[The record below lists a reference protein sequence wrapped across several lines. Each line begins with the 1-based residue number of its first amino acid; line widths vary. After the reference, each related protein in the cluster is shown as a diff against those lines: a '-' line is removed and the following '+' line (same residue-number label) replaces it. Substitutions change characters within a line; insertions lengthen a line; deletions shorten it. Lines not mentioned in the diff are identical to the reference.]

1 MKLTHNKNSK
11 NQRDKSRSGVRL
23 FSTGFFLT
31 ALLAAFISTASFS
44 GNFPDSFYSFSNPF
58 ANRFAELFSAKT
70 VLADTVDELQQKI
83 DERNKNIEQINKE
96 IQTYSDLTDKT
107 SQQALSLQKVI
118 KTLEQNAKAMDLDIK
133 KLKEKIEVANLD
145 IKKLDINIGAS
156 KDKIS
161 SLQESIAASIQ
172 GIHRAEDFSFIESVL
187 GQKNLTDFLTE
198 VDSQLSFNNALQT
211 RIISIRDEK
220 QKLENNKNTQETKKD
235 DLVKMQA
242 ELANKKKVVESD
254 KAEQSQVLK
263 DTKNQESA
271 FQTILKS
278 KMAQKASFEKEVFDF
293 ESQIKYTLDPS
304 SIPKA
309 NNSLLAWP
317 LDKVIITQRFG
328 KTEGASR
335 LYVSGSHNG
344 VDFGAKI
351 GTRVLS
357 AGNGTVLG
365 VGDTDIACK
374 GVSFGRWVFIQYD
387 NGLSSIYGH
396 LSVIGASEGQKVKT
410 GDVVGYSG
418 NTGYSTGPH
427 VHLSVYASN
436 AVSVQNRPSISCK
449 GKILRMPIAP
459 IEAYL
464 DPMVYLPAY
473 GN

>member
-1 MKLTHNKNSK
+1 M
-11 NQRDKSRSGVRL
+11 
-23 FSTGFFLT
+23 FSAGFFL
-31 ALLAAFISTASFS
+31 AAAFVGFS
-44 GNFPDSFYSFSNPF
+44 PFAGNFADFSNPF
-58 ANRFAELFSAKT
+58 TGLFAAKT
-70 VLADTVDELQQKI
+70 ALADTVDELQQKI
-83 DERNKNIEQINKE
+83 NERNANIDKLNKE
-96 IQTYSDLTDKT
+96 IQTYSELTDKT

-118 KTLEQNAKAMDLDIK
+118 KTLEQNAKAMDLDIRR
-133 KLKEKIEVANLD
+133 LKEKIEVTNLS

-156 KDKIS
+156 EEKIS
-161 SLQESIAASIQ
+161 SLQEGIASSIR
-172 GIHRAEDFSFIESVL
+172 GIHRAEDFSFIENIL
-187 GQKNLTDFLTE
+187 GQRNLTDFLSE
-198 VDSQLSFNNALQT
+198 VDSQLSFNDALQN
-211 RIISIRDEK
+211 RIVLIRDEK
-220 QKLENNKNTQETKKD
+220 QKLENNKDTQETKKD
-235 DLVKMQA
+235 DLVKLQV

-254 KAEQSQVLK
+254 KAEQAQILK
-263 DTKNQESA
+263 ETKNQESA

-278 KMAQKASFEKEVFDF
+278 KMAQKAAFEKEVFDF

-351 GTRVLS
+351 GTPVKS
-357 AGNGTVLG
+357 AGNGTVMG
-365 VGDTDIACK
+365 VGDTDLACK
-374 GVSFGRWVFIQYD
+374 GVSFGRWVFIRYD

-396 LSVIGASEGQKVKT
+396 LSVIGAKEGQAVHT

-427 VHLSVYASN
+427 LHLSVYASN
-436 AVSVQNRPSISCK
+436 AVEVQNRPSVSCR

-464 DPMVYLPAY
+464 DPMVYLPPY